1 MLAVCA
7 LVAFVAFIWILARVA
22 VGLEVVANDRRP
34 STPPIPIPPPR
45 RQSAPRRPNGE
56 EHRHNPGPRNRP
68 AQRPDTPNRRNDNQ
82 GRRQPAW
89 MGLPENQLHRRLDR
103 IATRIFVV
111 EARVEAVRADIRRLQ
126 RNQPGP
132 IRVHVRTEWPVDREV
147 PPPYVPDDITLVG
160 DDEPVANQYGHLWE
174 PLPFNMA
181 DWVVPEV
188 FCEQCGIWM
197 PDTGHV
203 DHEPVLPLGF

>member
-89 MGLPENQLHRRLDR
+89 MGLPENQLHCRFDQL
-103 IATRIFVV
+103 ASCVFVV
-111 EARVEAVRADIRRLQ
+111 ERM
-126 RNQPGP
+126 PGP
-132 IRVHVRTEWPVDREV
+132 IHVHVRTKRHVDCEI

-160 DDEPVANQYGHLWE
+160 DDEPVANQHGHLWE
-174 PLPFNMA
+174 PLPFNIT
-181 DWVVPEV
+181 DWVVPE
-188 FCEQCGIWM
+188 
-197 PDTGHV
+197 
-203 DHEPVLPLGF
+203 